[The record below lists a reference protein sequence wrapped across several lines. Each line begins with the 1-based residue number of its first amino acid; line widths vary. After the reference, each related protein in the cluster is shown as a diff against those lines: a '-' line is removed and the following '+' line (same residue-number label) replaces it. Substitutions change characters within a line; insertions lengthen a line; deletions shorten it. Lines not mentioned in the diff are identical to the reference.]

1 MTRPGDSLGALRD
14 QAVAGVEDLVDV
26 LALSATLGAD
36 PTDPDQVHRPF
47 RRVGAFDAAAFA
59 ADAHRLA
66 AAHRAVADHLHRL
79 PEQQVRLGRGWTGDT
94 GMRAVAAVVDHQRR
108 AESDL
113 HGLRMLAEAT
123 GAASSGIDQLLR
135 TWYLTVARLSAPLVA
150 GVPIAEVPEAIV
162 TGRVPLAVVVE
173 DIASRARLY
182 FTTAEATV
190 RGIDDIL
197 DHLNRVTE
205 TVDLEPY
212 PEETGTATGLSPSA
226 PQPSAPEPSVPEP
239 SAPDPSAPD
248 SSAPD
253 PSAPEPDD
261 PSASD
266 VPLRLTPDT
275 AAPNTPAPDTD
286 QATSG
291 DRPSDSE
298 GPAQQPKST
307 STATGGRPVPAEDAG
322 LAARPAAPGAGPD
335 TGDVPDR
342 HDAPDHPT
350 GRSSGESSSAGDLA
364 LAGEE

>member
-26 LALSATLGAD
+26 LALSATLGGD
-36 PTDPDQVHRPF
+36 PTDPDLVHRPF
-47 RRVGAFDAAAFA
+47 RRVGGFDVAALA

-66 AAHRAVADHLHRL
+66 AAQHAVADHLHRL

-94 GMRAVAAVVDHQRR
+94 GMRAVAAVIEHQRR

-113 HGLRMLAEAT
+113 HGLRTLAEAT

-162 TGRVPLAVVVE
+162 TGRVPLPVVVE

-197 DHLNRVTE
+197 DQLNRVTE
-205 TVDLEPY
+205 TMDLEPY
-212 PEETGTATGLSPSA
+212 PDAPASA
-226 PQPSAPEPSVPEP
+226 AAPEPGAPESVAPESSAPER
-239 SAPDPSAPD
+239 
-248 SSAPD
+248 
-253 PSAPEPDD
+253 DD

-266 VPLRLTPDT
+266 VPLRLTPDGVAPET
-275 AAPNTPAPDTD
+275 AAPDPAVPDPAVPDAATPGTD
-286 QATSG
+286 H
-291 DRPSDSE
+291 
-298 GPAQQPKST
+298 
-307 STATGGRPVPAEDAG
+307 TGAGARSAPAEDAG
-322 LAARPAAPGAGPD
+322 LAARPASPAIGPEATTPEASTTPEATD
-335 TGDVPDR
+335 GQ
-342 HDAPDHPT
+342 DAPDRRDASPP
-350 GRSSGESSSAGDLA
+350 GEASSGGDLA

>member
-26 LALSATLGAD
+26 LALSATLGGD
-36 PTDPDQVHRPF
+36 PTDPDMVHRPF
-47 RRVGAFDAAAFA
+47 RRVGGFDARRLA

-66 AAHRAVADHLHRL
+66 AAHHAVADHLHRL

-94 GMRAVAAVVDHQRR
+94 GMRAVAAVIEHQRR

-113 HGLRMLAEAT
+113 HGLRTLAEAT

-162 TGRVPLAVVVE
+162 TGRVPLPVVVE

-197 DHLNRVTE
+197 DQLNRVTE
-205 TVDLEPY
+205 TMDLEPY
-212 PEETGTATGLSPSA
+212 PDAPAPASATEPPAPASA
-226 PQPSAPEPSVPEP
+226 TEPG
-239 SAPDPSAPD
+239 
-248 SSAPD
+248 
-253 PSAPEPDD
+253 D

-266 VPLRLTPDT
+266 VPLRLTPDGVAPET
-275 AAPNTPAPDTD
+275 ATPDT
-286 QATSG
+286 ATP
-291 DRPSDSE
+291 D
-298 GPAQQPKST
+298 
-307 STATGGRPVPAEDAG
+307 TATPGTGHTGADHTGADARTAPAEDAG
-322 LAARPAAPGAGPD
+322 LAARPASPATGPEAS
-335 TGDVPDR
+335 TTPEASGR
-342 HDAPDHPT
+342 QDAPDRRDASPP
-350 GRSSGESSSAGDLA
+350 GEASSGGDLA